1 MDKVSGKN
9 TGKYALI
16 ASIVSSLLLVIIF
29 AVLSFS
35 VNNSRAVS
43 LYSQVDIIA
52 GMVFVF
58 ILSMIVS
65 ASLWPGIIENKAKK
79 NSK

>member
-1 MDKVSGKN
+1 MDNVSGNN

-16 ASIVSSLLLVIIF
+16 ASIASSLVLVMIF
-29 AVLSFS
+29 AVLSFI
-35 VNNSRAVS
+35 VNSSRTIP

-65 ASLWPGIIENKAKK
+65 ASVWPGIIEKRVK
-79 NSK
+79 

>member
-1 MDKVSGKN
+1 MDKVSGNN

-16 ASIVSSLLLVIIF
+16 ASIVSSLILVIIF
-29 AVLSFS
+29 AILSFM
-35 VNNSRAVS
+35 VNSARTVP

-65 ASLWPGIIENKAKK
+65 ASVWPGIIEKRAKN